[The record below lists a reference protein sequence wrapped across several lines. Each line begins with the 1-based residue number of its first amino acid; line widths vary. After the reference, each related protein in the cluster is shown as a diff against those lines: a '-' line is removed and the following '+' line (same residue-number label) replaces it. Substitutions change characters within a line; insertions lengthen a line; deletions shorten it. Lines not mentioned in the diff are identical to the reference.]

1 MIVAN
6 DDDFNTSWV
15 SNPEVKNPWI
25 YITLGKEQAIN
36 MVTITEGS
44 HPHIQEY
51 QLDYRINGEWKPLL
65 DGNQTGKPLLDGN
78 QTGRVKIHRFNTIYG
93 DAVRVRIQKANGTI
107 AIAELGIYQ
116 ERR

>member
-1 MIVAN
+1 MPL
-6 DDDFNTSWV
+6 FSLLEPYTSWV

-25 YITLGKEQAIN
+25 YVTLGKEQAIN

-65 DGNQTGKPLLDGN
+65 DGNQTG
-78 QTGRVKIHRFNTIYG
+78 R
-93 DAVRVRIQKANGTI
+93 RVRIQKANGTI